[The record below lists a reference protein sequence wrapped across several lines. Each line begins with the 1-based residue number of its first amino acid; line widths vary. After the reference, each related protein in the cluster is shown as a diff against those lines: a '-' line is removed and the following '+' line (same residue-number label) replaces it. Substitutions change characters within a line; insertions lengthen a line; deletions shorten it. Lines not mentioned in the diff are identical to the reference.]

1 MTTRNSSQPDR
12 QPGQTAKPHAGEP
25 VNINSDKISRNPIFQ
40 SSEGIYCFGLD
51 EPVSIDLPEEEQIT
65 LFLEHGYL
73 VECNQAY
80 AKMYGLSSPDEIS
93 GSRLKDLLII
103 DEHLNAEYIRSFIRN
118 NYNLTDFLSVERNIH
133 GESKYFLNNISGMI
147 HDGKIHQAWGAQ
159 RDITEKIIAERA
171 LRETE
176 EFNRK
181 LFEEAPFSVIVIDL
195 KGNIIKANKAA
206 FTLHAVPPDTDLN
219 GMNIYEWVAPPSV
232 DAVRR
237 GFINLVNNIDTIEY
251 EVLLKKGD
259 GQVFEA
265 EISAR
270 LIHDS
275 NGNPKFGMIITKDL
289 SPLRKKIAELKE
301 SELSYRKLFDNVAD
315 AIYIQDTEGSFIDV
329 NEGAV
334 KLYGYP
340 KEDFIGKTP
349 EFLSAPGHNNFEE
362 LALKLKLAMAGEP
375 QIFEFWGKKSDG
387 TVFPKEVRV
396 SKSFYRGADVILAT
410 ATDIQARKR
419 DEALK
424 NAIYRI
430 SQAGIKSKT
439 IHEFYSLIHS
449 IILEVIDAPN
459 LYIALLSEDSLKLR
473 FVFWRDEIETNPVER
488 RLRKG
493 LSEYVINNKT
503 SLVADAIKIT
513 RLINEGH
520 IDPGGGLPEIWMGV
534 PLLDE
539 NDQAF
544 GVVAAQSYSSKSP
557 LSKDDLPVLDYLTQ
571 QLAIVIKRKKAE
583 ERARKLYKG
592 VEQSPSAIF
601 ITDLIGNIEY
611 CNPKFSQL
619 TGYKYED
626 VHEINF
632 RKFKSGLRD
641 NSVFIQLW
649 GAITTGNEWK
659 GEIKNQNKSG
669 VDYWESLSM
678 SPIKD
683 DNGEITHFLG
693 VSEDITSRKKIME
706 ELISAKEKAEEVM
719 RLKSN
724 FLANMS
730 HETRTPMIAILGYSE
745 LLKEMTDD
753 PAMVDMVDSIYQSA
767 TRLLNTLNMILDFSR
782 LESNKQ
788 EINLE
793 PVDLGQFVSDN
804 IRSYIESAK
813 DKSLTFNLVAPDIQM
828 VALVDRQIIIS
839 VLSNLLSNAIK
850 YTATGG
856 ITLSLRKDIRDD
868 GSVWIEISVKDTGI
882 GISEENQKVI
892 FEEFRQASEGFGR
905 FYEGTGLGLT
915 ITKKFINLLDGEI
928 RLKSKP
934 GAGSVFTVSFREF
947 KGSIQSDSN
956 AEPGTTGK
964 ELKEKPGS
972 RRILIVDDDK
982 PTCNL
987 IRLLLSTR
995 YNVEYALNPENALAL
1010 IESYSFDLILLDIN
1024 LGSGISG
1031 IDLLNKFKADTRF
1044 STVPVVAITAYTTM
1058 GDKKKFTSMGFAD
1071 FLPKPFSRAELHRVV
1086 KETLLKA

>member
-1 MTTRNSSQPDR
+1 MITRNSSQPDHNGG
-12 QPGQTAKPHAGEP
+12 QPANQHSDQP
-25 VNINSDKISRNPIFQ
+25 VNIHPESVNRNPIFQ
-40 SSEGIYCFGLD
+40 SSEGIYCFGLT
-51 EPVSIDLPEEEQIT
+51 EPVSIDLPEEEQIK
-65 LFLEHGYL
+65 LFLEYGYL
-73 VECNQAY
+73 VECNEAY

-93 GSRLKDLLII
+93 GTLLKNLLII
-103 DEHLNAEYIRSFIRN
+103 DDNLNIDYLRSFIRN
-118 NYNLTDFLSVERNIH
+118 NYNLTDYLTSEKNIH
-133 GESKYFLNNISGMI
+133 GEAKYFLNNVSGMI
-147 HDGKIHQAWGAQ
+147 HERKIHQAWGAQ
-159 RDITEKIIAERA
+159 RDITEKILAERA
-171 LRETE
+171 LKETE
-176 EFNRK
+176 EFNQK
-181 LFEEAPFSVIVIDL
+181 LFEEAPYSVIVIDL

-206 FTLHAVPPDTDLN
+206 FTLHNVPPDTEPN
-219 GMNIYEWVAPPSV
+219 GMNIYNWVAPSSFE
-232 DAVRR
+232 AVQR
-237 GFINLVNNIDTIEY
+237 GFKNLVNNIDTLEY

-289 SPLRKKIAELKE
+289 SPLRKKITELKE

-315 AIYIQDTEGSFIDV
+315 AIYIQDSQGRFIDV

-340 KEDFIGKTP
+340 KEEFIGKTP
-349 EFLSAPGHNNFEE
+349 EFLSAPGHNNFDD
-362 LALKLKLAMAGEP
+362 LAARLKLAMAGES
-375 QIFEFWGKKSDG
+375 QIFEFWGIKSDG
-387 TVFPKEVRV
+387 TIFPKEVRV
-396 SKSFYRGADVILAT
+396 SKSFYRGADVILAI

-439 IHEFYSLIHS
+439 IEEFYNLIHS

-459 LYIALLSEDSLKLR
+459 LYIALLSEDHLKLR
-473 FVFWRDEIETNPVER
+473 FVFWRDSVEPNPVER

-493 LSEYVINNKT
+493 LSEYVITNKT
-503 SLVADAIKIT
+503 NLIADSIKIT
-513 RLINEGH
+513 QLINEGH
-520 IDPGGGLPEIWMGV
+520 VDPGGALPELWMGV

-539 NDQAF
+539 NEEAF
-544 GVVAAQSYSSKSP
+544 GVVAAQSYSAKSP
-557 LSKDDLPVLDYLTQ
+557 LSENDLPVLDYITQ

-619 TGYKYED
+619 TGFRYED

-641 NSVFIQLW
+641 NSIFIQLW

-659 GEIKNQNKSG
+659 GEIKNQNKNG

-683 DNGEITHFLG
+683 DKGEITHFLG

-706 ELISAKEKAEEVM
+706 ELITAKEKAEEMM

-745 LLKEMTDD
+745 LLREMTDD
-753 PAMVDMVDSIYQSA
+753 PTMVDMVDSIYQSA

-788 EINLE
+788 EIHLE
-793 PVDLGQFVSDN
+793 PVDLGQFISDS
-804 IRSYIESAK
+804 IGSYIESAK
-813 DKSLTFNLVAPDIQM
+813 DKGLTFNLVAPDIPM
-828 VALVDRQIIIS
+828 VAFVDRQIIIS
-839 VLSNLLSNAIK
+839 VMSNILSNAVK

-856 ITLSLRKDIRDD
+856 ITLSLRKETREDN
-868 GSVWIEISVKDTGI
+868 SVWIEISVKDTGI

-905 FYEGTGLGLT
+905 YYEGTGLGLT
-915 ITKKFINLLDGEI
+915 ITKKFITLLNGEI
-928 RLKSKP
+928 RLNSKP
-934 GAGSVFTVSFREF
+934 GTGSVFTVCFKEF
-947 KGSIQSDSN
+947 TGSIKNETDQ
-956 AEPGTTGK
+956 
-964 ELKEKPGS
+964 GS
-972 RRILIVDDDK
+972 VVGESHFPDKDGNHSILIIDDDK

-987 IRLLLSTR
+987 IRLLLSSK
-995 YNVEYALNPENALAL
+995 YHVEYALNRDNAVTMA
-1010 IESYSFDLILLDIN
+1010 EAQSFDLILLDIN

-1031 IDLLNKFKADTRF
+1031 IDLLNQFKSNPHF
-1044 STVPVVAITAYTTM
+1044 NSVPIVAITAYTTF
-1058 GDKKKFTSMGFAD
+1058 GDRRKFTSMGFAD
-1071 FLPKPFSRAELHRVV
+1071 FLPKPFSRAELYRVV
-1086 KETLLKA
+1086 REALTKN